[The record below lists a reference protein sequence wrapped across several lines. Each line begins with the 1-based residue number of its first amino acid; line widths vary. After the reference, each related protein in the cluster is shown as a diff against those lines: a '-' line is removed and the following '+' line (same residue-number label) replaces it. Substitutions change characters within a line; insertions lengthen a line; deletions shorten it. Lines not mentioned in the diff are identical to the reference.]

1 MTFKKPTMDYWNH
14 KFVAYMHDPVDKV
27 FFIPGHETRSG
38 KILSEFG
45 LDLPND
51 RFWKFADAMASGF
64 ERGQVPSFSNNENE
78 NGAVDFLKHPVITH
92 PTSKNT
98 QLKLEL
104 PDYLLGLKP
113 ATAAET
119 VNNAV
124 VKAIEEFIGKTEE
137 QTGYSGKFQGDPE
150 LFAKARFFYTHLGL
164 RFKLAEENVAALG
177 GLWHRIPA
185 DSRFPDHSIWQHNAL
200 TSAFYSCMEL
210 SGTPDDTGMMV
221 FSITPVQEFIGRA
234 RKLRD
239 SWTGSVILSWLAF
252 EGIKWVCENLGPD
265 HVLYPSLID
274 QPLMNEYL
282 ESCWKMD
289 DINSFN
295 STRNIAS
302 FPNKFLFLVPLG
314 MSHDIAD
321 GIKKH
326 IHKEWVKLCTLGEKK
341 LLSVL
346 GMSGPRKNRGNDQ
359 SEKQR
364 QMVEHIHE
372 MFQRQAHDFWDLT
385 WSSTKILNKEDLAET
400 EKFLPLKSYEKQLD
414 VLEIFNQMIKDKPHY
429 DKSGRGVLYSVTHS
443 LTQSVLAAS
452 KTIKQVTRKEET
464 GEKCHLC
471 GEFEILHADRY
482 TGDIKAVEYKKK
494 VDGFWMN
501 LRDKWG
507 READFGNNSEKLCS
521 LCLLKR
527 ILYRCFESKGWN
539 NGEEHILFK
548 TFDENTLYPS
558 TTEMALHYYFER
570 NGIDNKQRA
579 ADAQALHDDPDDSP
593 KGMKLKNRDKYY
605 AILIMDGDRMGRL
618 VNGQTL
624 ASTWSSILHPDMY
637 EKLTHRNF
645 SKKYR
650 ENWSKLFDQ
659 YPQRLLTPSIHAAIS
674 ESLGDFAIYGV
685 ASIVNNHA
693 GKLIYA
699 GGDDV
704 CAVLPV
710 DNVLKA
716 AREISNYYT
725 STFQVISEQ
734 GDICEVKNSWKV
746 SPGKLS
752 TNLGAGDDI
761 SISAGVLV
769 CHHKEN
775 LSLMMKQAHSLLEEQ
790 AKAGAGRNACA
801 VELRKRSGGSRFFT
815 RKWDDPAWE
824 SFLSI
829 GKAAGKDVEDIE
841 AVSTSLVYRLEQYRV
856 GVEALL
862 KKEEQTGENSLV
874 KKFIQK
880 QLERSSLSDGMEDEF
895 AEKITGIVTKREEK
909 RVEFI
914 PEGLIVASFICGGDS
929 ID

>member
-27 FFIPGHETRSG
+27 FFIPGHENRAG
-38 KILSEFG
+38 NIISEFG
-45 LDLPND
+45 LEMPND
-51 RFWKFADAMASGF
+51 KFWKFADAMASGF
-64 ERGQVPSFSNNENE
+64 ERGQVPSFSTEENT
-78 NGAVDFLKHPVITH
+78 NGAVDFLEHPVITH
-92 PTSKNT
+92 PTSKDT

-104 PDYLLGLKP
+104 PDYLSDLKP
-113 ATAAET
+113 AKAADIINKE
-119 VNNAV
+119 V
-124 VKAIEEFIGKTEE
+124 VKAIAEFIGKTED

-150 LFAKARFFYTHLGL
+150 RFAQARFLYTHLAL
-164 RFKLAEENVAALG
+164 RFKLAEENVASLG
-177 GLWHRIPA
+177 GLWHRMPA

-210 SGTPDDTGMMV
+210 SETPNDIGMMV

-265 HVLYPSLID
+265 HILYPSLID

-282 ESCWKMD
+282 ENCWQMD
-289 DINSFN
+289 DIDSLNT
-295 STRNIAS
+295 TRNIAS

-314 MSHDIAD
+314 MSSAIAD
-321 GIKKH
+321 EIKSH
-326 IHKEWVKLCTLGEKK
+326 IRKEWVKLCMLGEKK

-346 GMSGPRKNRGNDQ
+346 GLSDLHKKRDGNQAENQNQKID
-359 SEKQR
+359 
-364 QMVEHIHE
+364 HIHA
-372 MFQRQAHDFWDLT
+372 MFERQAHDFWDLT
-385 WSSTKILNKEDLAET
+385 WSSTRILSKENRAEMG
-400 EKFLPLKSYEKQLD
+400 KFIPEKSYEKQFK
-414 VLEIFNQMIKDKPHY
+414 VLEIFNEMIKDKPHY

-452 KTIKQVTRKEET
+452 KTMKRVTRGEET

-482 TGDIKAVEYKKK
+482 TGDIKAAEYKANDD
-494 VDGFWMN
+494 VFWAN

-507 READFGNNSEKLCS
+507 PEADFGNNNEKLFS

-527 ILYRCFESKGWN
+527 ILYRCFESKGRN
-539 NGEEHILFK
+539 SGEDHILFK
-548 TFDENTLYPS
+548 TFDDNTLYPS
-558 TTEMALHYYFER
+558 TTEMALFNYFQRKNIHGKER
-570 NGIDNKQRA
+570 TSI
-579 ADAQALHDDPDDSP
+579 AQGLYDDPDDRP
-593 KGMKLKNRDKYY
+593 KGMKIKNRDKYY

-624 ASTWSSILHPDMY
+624 ASTWSSILHPVIY
-637 EKLTHRNF
+637 KKLTHRNF
-645 SKKYR
+645 TEKYR
-650 ENWSKLFDQ
+650 KNWGKLFENF
-659 YPQRLLTPSIHAAIS
+659 PQRLLTPSIHAAIS

-685 ASIVNNHA
+685 ASIIDSHG

-725 STFQVISEQ
+725 STFQVISKQ
-734 GDICEVKNSWKV
+734 DNICQVQDTWKV

-752 TNLGAGDDI
+752 TNLGKGDDI

-775 LSLMMKQAHSLLEEQ
+775 LSLMMKQAHALLEEQ
-790 AKAGAGRNACA
+790 AKNRAARNACA

-815 RKWDDPAWE
+815 RKWDDPAWD
-824 SFLSI
+824 SFLTI
-829 GKAAGKDVEDIE
+829 GRAAGKSVKDIE

-856 GVEALL
+856 GIEALL
-862 KKEEQTGENSLV
+862 KKEIQSGEKNLV
-874 KKFIQK
+874 MKFIKK

-895 AEKITGIVTKREEK
+895 AEKITDIVTKRGDK
-909 RVEFI
+909 GVEFI
-914 PEGLIVASFICGGDS
+914 PEGLIVASFISGGES

>member
-1 MTFKKPTMDYWNH
+1 MTFEKPGMDYWNH

-27 FFIPGHETRSG
+27 FYIPGHEERAG
-38 KILSEFG
+38 NIIAEFG
-45 LDLPND
+45 LDMPND
-51 RFWKFADAMASGF
+51 RFWKIADAMASGF
-64 ERGQVPSFSNNENE
+64 ERGQVPSYSRDENE
-78 NGAVDFLKHPVITH
+78 NGAVDFLKDPVLTH
-92 PTSKNT
+92 PTSEDA

-104 PDYLLGLKP
+104 PDCFKGVEP
-113 ATAAET
+113 AKVAAM
-119 VNNAV
+119 VNKEV
-124 VKAIEEFIGKTEE
+124 VHAISGFIGKTED
-137 QTGYSGKFQGDPE
+137 QTGYSGKFQGEPE
-150 LFAKARFFYTHLGL
+150 RFAQARFLYTHLGL
-164 RFKLAEENVAALG
+164 RFKLAEENVASLG
-177 GLWHRIPA
+177 GLWHRMPA

-210 SGTPDDTGMMV
+210 SETADDTGMMV

-265 HVLYPSLID
+265 HILYPSLID

-282 ESCWKMD
+282 ESCWKID
-289 DINSFN
+289 DIASFN

-314 MSHDIAD
+314 LSSTIAD
-321 GIKKH
+321 AIKTH
-326 IHKEWVKLCTLGEKK
+326 IKKEWVKLCGLGAEKV
-341 LLSVL
+341 LSVL
-346 GMSGPRKNRGNDQ
+346 GLSGHIKKQGDSQDQ
-359 SEKQR
+359 K
-364 QMVEHIHE
+364 VEHILG
-372 MFQRQAHDFWDLT
+372 MFKRQTHDFWDFT
-385 WSSTKILNKEDLAET
+385 WSSTRILSKENRVEM
-400 EKFLPLKSYEKQLD
+400 EKFLPEKAYEKQIR
-414 VLEIFNQMIKDKPHY
+414 VLEIFNEMIKDKPYY
-429 DKSGRGVLYSVTHS
+429 DKSRKGVLYSVTHS

-452 KTIKQVTRKEET
+452 KTMKQVSRGEET

-482 TGDIKAVEYKKK
+482 TGDIKASEYKTNI
-494 VDGFWMN
+494 DSFWAN
-501 LRDKWG
+501 LRKKWG
-507 READFGNNSEKLCS
+507 READFGNDNEKLCT

-539 NGEEHILFK
+539 STDDHILFK

-558 TTEMALHYYFER
+558 TTEMALFNYFNR
-570 NGIDNKQRA
+570 KAIHGKQRTA
-579 ADAQALHDDPDDSP
+579 IAQQLYDDPDDSP
-593 KGMKLKNRDKYY
+593 KLMDLKNRDKYY

-618 VNGQTL
+618 VNGKTL
-624 ASTWSSILHPDMY
+624 ASTWKSILHPVIY
-637 EKLTHRNF
+637 EKLIRPDF
-645 SKKYR
+645 AGKYR
-650 ENWSKLFDQ
+650 ENWGKLFKD

-685 ASIVNNHA
+685 ASIVNSHG

-710 DNVLKA
+710 DTVLKA
-716 AREISNYYT
+716 ARKISNYYT
-725 STFQVISEQ
+725 SAFQIISKQ
-734 GDICEVKNSWKV
+734 DSIHPVQDSWKV
-746 SPGKLS
+746 DKGKLS
-752 TNLGAGDDI
+752 TNLGKGKDI

-775 LSLMMKQAHSLLEEQ
+775 LSLMMKKAHALLEER
-790 AKAGAGRNACA
+790 AKNIAGRNACA

-815 RKWDDPAWE
+815 RKWDDSAWD
-824 SFLSI
+824 SFLKI
-829 GKAAGKDVEDIE
+829 GMVAGKTLEDIE

-856 GVEALL
+856 GIEALL
-862 KKEEQTGENSLV
+862 KKEKTCGEKDLV
-874 KKFIQK
+874 MKFIKK

-895 AEKITGIVTKREEK
+895 AEKITDIVTVKSDK
-909 RVEFI
+909 GVKFV
-914 PEGLIVASFICGGDS
+914 PEGLIVASFICGGDN